1 MLHFEMSLG
10 TIRVCP
16 LVLAPII
23 LLVGVVAGPVFAQTH
38 TKTVK
43 VAVIDADDNTTRD
56 ATDIHYFV
64 EKGIRVRRGGQ
75 HVELLPIDYVL
86 NAGGYELDLQN
97 IAMGH
102 DAFKRGM
109 ASYDAG
115 NCDEAVELLGEAA
128 VYFEQFHAF
137 LDTLDDYTT
146 TLVRQGV
153 CLARLGEK
161 RAASRMFQKALVI
174 RPKLVLSG
182 APDAKRTWNNAKKA
196 MRGVRLSSI
205 SVDTIPQGA
214 RVLIDGRY
222 RGVSPAY
229 RPHLRR
235 GNHYVQVVRQGYG
248 RIGRR
253 IDTSGKRRQSKFR
266 ESVRLEPASQ
276 QRSLSNLLLNIRTEF
291 VQGGDQ
297 AGQSIMRLQK
307 LLLVDYVALFRAT
320 GRSERKRVELALYD
334 LTTGRQLNRLET
346 TVNWAERSKAT
357 RNEMVD
363 LAGRLVDVTFET
375 YVPPVDDV
383 AQQGGAG
390 DSVFNT
396 WWFWTAVGVVTLGGI
411 VGLAVGLTPED
422 DPDGLSKD
430 GNGSL
435 LLRF

>member
-1 MLHFEMSLG
+1 MSLK
-10 TIRVCP
+10 TTKVQA
-16 LVLAPII
+16 LVVTAII
-23 LLVGVVAGPVFAQTH
+23 LSLGVVPCTVMGQTH

-43 VAVIDADDNTTRD
+43 VAVIDADDNTSRD

-64 EKGIRVRRGGQ
+64 EKGIRVNGGAN
-75 HVELLPIDYVL
+75 VALLPIDYVL
-86 NAGGYELDLQN
+86 NAGGYVLDLQN
-97 IAMGH
+97 IAMGR
-102 DAFKRGM
+102 DAFEQGI
-109 ASYDAG
+109 ASYNAD
-115 NCDEAVELLGEAA
+115 NCEETVDLLGQAA
-128 VYFEQFHAF
+128 TYFEQSHAF

-146 TLVRQGV
+146 TLVRQGM
-153 CLARLGEK
+153 CLGRLGE
-161 RAASRMFQKALVI
+161 RREAARVFQKALVI
-174 RPKLVLSG
+174 RPKLVLSNASG
-182 APDAKRTWNNAKKA
+182 AKSAWARAKKA

-222 RGVSPAY
+222 RGVSPAH

-248 RIGRR
+248 RVGRR
-253 IDTSGKRRQSKFR
+253 IDTSGKRRQSKYR
-266 ESVRLEPASQ
+266 ESVSLVPASK
-276 QRSLSNLLLNIRTEF
+276 QRSLTNLLLNIRTEF
-291 VQGGDQ
+291 AQDGEQ

-320 GRSERKRVELALYD
+320 GRSEQKRVEIALYD

-346 TVNWAERSKAT
+346 TVNWAERSKST
-357 RNEMVD
+357 RNALVE
-363 LAGRLVDVTFET
+363 LSGRLVDVKFET
-375 YVPPVDDV
+375 YVPPVGDLT
-383 AQQGGAG
+383 QGVDTG
-390 DSVFNT
+390 DGIFST

-430 GNGSL
+430 GNGSI